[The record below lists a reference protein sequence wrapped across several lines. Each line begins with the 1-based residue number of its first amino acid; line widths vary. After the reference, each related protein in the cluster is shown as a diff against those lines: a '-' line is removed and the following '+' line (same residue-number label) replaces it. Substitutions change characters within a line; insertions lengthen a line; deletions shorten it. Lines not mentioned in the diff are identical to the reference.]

1 MPVGE
6 SLPPIGL
13 PPDRPPS
20 YNQRGVPGRP
30 PRSPET
36 FMSNPPPLD
45 VLEQAAEWKTQGL
58 GVALATVVRTWGS
71 APRQAG
77 SQMCINGDGHFVGSV
92 SGGCVEGAVIQEAQE
107 LMVQGGT
114 KLLKFGV
121 TDEQA
126 WEVGLTCGGEVEIY
140 VERVE

>member
-1 MPVGE
+1 MTNP
-6 SLPPIGL
+6 SPP
-13 PPDRPPS
+13 
-20 YNQRGVPGRP
+20 
-30 PRSPET
+30 
-36 FMSNPPPLD
+36 D
-45 VLEQAAEWKTQGL
+45 VLEQAAEWKAQGT
-58 GVALATVVRTWGS
+58 GVVLATVVRTWGS

-77 SQMCINGDGHFVGSV
+77 SQMCIDEHGHFVGSV

-114 KLLKFGV
+114 KILKFGV
-121 TDEQA
+121 TDEEA

>member
-1 MPVGE
+1 MGPTLMTN
-6 SLPPIGL
+6 S
-13 PPDRPPS
+13 
-20 YNQRGVPGRP
+20 
-30 PRSPET
+30 
-36 FMSNPPPLD
+36 PPPD
-45 VLEQAAEWKTQGL
+45 VLEQAAEWKAQGS
-58 GVALATVVRTWGS
+58 GVVLATVVRTWGS

-77 SQMCINGDGHFVGSV
+77 SQMCIDEHGHFAGSV

-114 KLLKFGV
+114 KILKFGV

>member
-1 MPVGE
+1 MDAATKPPQGHTARIKIAGTECTFETGRIAKLASAAIVGRC
-6 SLPPIGL
+6 G
-13 PPDRPPS
+13 D
-20 YNQRGVPGRP
+20 
-30 PRSPET
+30 
-36 FMSNPPPLD
+36 D
-45 VLEQAAEWKTQGL
+45 V
-58 GVALATVVRTWGS
+58 VLATVVRTWGS

-77 SQMCINGDGHFVGSV
+77 SQMCIDEHGHFVGSV

-114 KLLKFGV
+114 KILKFGV